1 MPLDSTTYIPEPARR
16 ETSADEQKV
25 VIEPADEEAAWGETG
40 A

>member
-16 ETSADEQKV
+16 ETPADEQKV
-25 VIEPADEEAAWGETG
+25 VIEPVEEASWGETG